1 MSNTFILTPEQ
12 EKLCHELT
20 MEFIRQNNVFAK
32 ECSGSTKNI
41 GDRVRN
47 VYFDMYEEI
56 AIGIHDNWDKING
69 ELSK

>member
-1 MSNTFILTPEQ
+1 MSNTFRLEPEQ
-12 EKLCHELT
+12 KKLFHELT

-32 ECSGSTKNI
+32 DCPESKKNI

-56 AIGIHDNWDKING
+56 AIGVHDNWKRIEG

>member
-1 MSNTFILTPEQ
+1 MSNTFRLEPEQ
-12 EKLCHELT
+12 KKLCHELT

-32 ECSGSTKNI
+32 DCPESKKNI

-56 AIGIHDNWDKING
+56 AIGVHDNWKRIEG

>member
-1 MSNTFILTPEQ
+1 MGNTFVLTNEQ
-12 EKLCHELT
+12 KKLCHELT

-32 ECSGSTKNI
+32 NNLSSTMNI

-56 AIGIHDNWDKING
+56 AIGVHDNWKRIEG

>member
-1 MSNTFILTPEQ
+1 MDTEWMGRYRGLIASLVRHGNVA
-12 EKLCHELT
+12 
-20 MEFIRQNNVFAK
+20 IRTQTNK
-32 ECSGSTKNI
+32 KNI

-56 AIGIHDNWDKING
+56 AIGVHDNWKRIEG